1 VVPIPITM
9 MPPRSAWCRSA
20 KLVTNGKRRETRHRG
35 HGRDHPDPG
44 CIDAD
49 RFQPDR
55 EERQVRADEAE
66 ARAVDQR
73 QPGRESPGGG
83 LRSDG
88 DLSGGRHQFNCDSGE
103 FMVIVIAP
111 RTDLRA

>member
-1 VVPIPITM
+1 VLQTDEREPDRGANPHHDDAAAERLVPF
-9 MPPRSAWCRSA
+9 RKARHEWQ
-20 KLVTNGKRRETRHRG
+20 RRETRHRG

-73 QPGRESPGGG
+73 QPGRESLEAACEAMGICPE
-83 LRSDG
+83 G
-88 DLSGGRHQFNCDSGE
+88 DINS
-103 FMVIVIAP
+103 IAI
-111 RTDLRA
+111 RASSW